1 MDKLIKVK
9 TFQVKLD
16 NEFHREIKLAAY
28 MKDITLH
35 EYIVQAIREKLE
47 KDKKKDK
54 KEGEKDGL

>member
-1 MDKLIKVK
+1 MTKVK

-35 EYIVQAIREKLE
+35 EYIVQAIQEKLE
-47 KDKKKDK
+47 K
-54 KEGEKDGL
+54 GEQE